1 MKYKWYFIYTFF
13 WKYKR
18 SILYLYFF
26 FLRSTCKVYL
36 ISVRDPRWEVT
47 QLLTVQHRLDS
58 GQVIHGRLHI
68 FTAYS
73 LLIEVFYIIFIKN
86 LKPCFM
92 PGNWKK
98 KNWLNHF
105 PEFSL
110 ESFYYEKSYW
120 FYWNGGTCLSAL
132 KWNILRWLR
141 H

>member
-1 MKYKWYFIYTFF
+1 M
-13 WKYKR
+13 
-18 SILYLYFF
+18 ILHLYFF
-26 FLRSTCKVYL
+26 LEVQTKYTLFVLFFLWSTCKVYL

-47 QLLTVQHRLDS
+47 ELLTVQHRLDS

-68 FTAYS
+68 F
-73 LLIEVFYIIFIKN
+73 IEVFYIIFIKN
-86 LKPCFM
+86 LKACFM
-92 PGNWKK
+92 PGNWK

-132 KWNILRWLR
+132 KWNMLRWLR